1 VFNFFETSALT
12 GSNVEIM
19 FTALATTIKRK
30 RIDELEG
37 TDGDGTGN
45 VSLADQSQRQ
55 KIELGQGRPT
65 SEGSGKSMMNCC

>member
-30 RIDELEG
+30 RIVEELEG
-37 TDGDGTGN
+37 IDDGDDYKGTVDG
-45 VSLADQSQRQ
+45 ADDS
-55 KIELGQGRPT
+55 ILT
-65 SEGSGKSMMNCC
+65 